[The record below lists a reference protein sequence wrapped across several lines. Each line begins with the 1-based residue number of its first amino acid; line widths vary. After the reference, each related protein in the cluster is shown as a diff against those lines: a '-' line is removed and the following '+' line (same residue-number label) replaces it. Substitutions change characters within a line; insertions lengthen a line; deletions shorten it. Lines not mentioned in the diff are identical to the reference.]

1 MIVAEKV
8 KPNEEEIKVN
18 KEEEQNT
25 NYGVIDLIEC
35 PDGEQAKDAI
45 ESILDI
51 KKIEFAPQPIDT
63 NSNTKN
69 INMGILYSK
78 TTLISTNK
86 EKISKLLVQ
95 KRELLEEK
103 KLIEKVSEGQ
113 FAMALCNYL
122 NIVVFQGVL
131 YGLAGNWEK
140 LDDSPSGNLNKFIL
154 NLAGDRKTNFLK
166 EVKAQILIFARYYN
180 DSKNLPILLNNGY
193 LVDGKF
199 YEYDENKIKPFSP
212 YQINLDYNPNCKKV
226 EIVDEYLNNLSSGEI
241 EYRSILEE
249 ILGYCLMT
257 NYDRK
262 GSLSKFFFLVGDGG
276 NGKGTFLKI
285 VSRILGEEN
294 YSSVS
299 SQQIADEKYN
309 NNLKGKLANLG
320 DDVPNKPLN
329 DAVVKILKNIS
340 SCDEIALRNLFN
352 DAHNYRLTATL
363 IFTSNHILKSWEKDY
378 AFKRRII
385 WIPMYYKPQKVD
397 PNFLDKIT
405 TKEALEYWLY
415 LAIQGY
421 NRLYENEKFSESEI
435 INKFNSEYHKE
446 NNNIEVYLEFKTID
460 DFANKKPK
468 EVFEEYQA
476 WCEDEG
482 LEPLSKSSLDSN
494 VKTKYNL
501 EIGSVRVEEKDLFD
515 ETVTKTITKR
525 AYKPKKE

>member
-1 MIVAEKV
+1 MIATEKV

-18 KEEEQNT
+18 KEDEQNID
-25 NYGVIDLIEC
+25 YGVMDLIEC
-35 PDGEQAKDAI
+35 PNGEQANDAI

-51 KKIEFAPQPIDT
+51 KKIEFVPQAIDT

-69 INMGILYSK
+69 INMSILYTK
-78 TTLISTNK
+78 TNLITTTANK
-86 EKISKLLVQ
+86 IAKLLVS

-103 KLIEKVSEGQ
+103 NLTKRVTEGQ
-113 FAMALCNYL
+113 YAQALCNYL
-122 NIVVFQGVL
+122 NVTIFQHKL
-131 YGLAGNWEK
+131 YGLMGNWVE
-140 LDDSPSGNLNKFIL
+140 LDQGDTGNLNKYIL
-154 NLAGDRKTNFLK
+154 NLVGDRKTNFIK
-166 EVKAQILIFARYYN
+166 EIKSQILFFARPYKDTN
-180 DSKNLPILLNNGY
+180 NLPILLNNGF
-193 LVDGKF
+193 LKDGEF
-199 YEYDENKIKPFSP
+199 YEYDTNKIKPFSP
-212 YQINLDYNPNCKKV
+212 YQISLDYDPNCKEV
-226 EIVDEYLNNLSSGEI
+226 EIVDEYLNNLSQNESD
-241 EYRSILEE
+241 YRKILEE

-257 NYDRK
+257 NYNRK

-285 VSRILGEEN
+285 ISRILGIEN
-294 YSSVS
+294 CSLVS
-299 SQQIADEKYN
+299 SQQIADERYN

-329 DAVVKILKNIS
+329 DAVIKILKNIS

-385 WIPMYYKPQKVD
+385 WIPMYFKPEKID

-405 TKEALEYWLY
+405 TKEALEYWLC

-421 NRLYENEKFSESEI
+421 NRLYANEKFSESEI
-435 INKFNSEYHKE
+435 ISEFNNQYHKE
-446 NNNIEVYLEFKTID
+446 NNNIEVYLEFKTLD
-460 DFANKKPK
+460 DFINQKPK
-468 EVFEEYQA
+468 DVFEEYQA

-494 VKTKYNL
+494 IKSKYNL
-501 EIGSVRVEEKDLFD
+501 EIGSVRIEEKNPFD
-515 ETVTKTITKR
+515 QTVSKTITKR

>member
-1 MIVAEKV
+1 MVTETIKT
-8 KPNEEEIKVN
+8 NEEEIITN
-18 KEEEQNT
+18 NEEEQDI
-25 NYGVIDLIEC
+25 NYGVMDLVEC
-35 PDGEQAKDAI
+35 PSGEQAKDAI

-69 INMGILYSK
+69 INMATLYTK
-78 TTLISTNK
+78 TNLITTTANK
-86 EKISKLLVQ
+86 LAKLLVS

-103 KLIEKVSEGQ
+103 NLSKKVTEGQ
-113 FAMALCNYL
+113 YAQAICNYL
-122 NIVVFQGVL
+122 NVTIFQHKL
-131 YGLAGNWEK
+131 YGLMGNWVE
-140 LDDSPSGNLNKFIL
+140 LDQGNTGNLNKYIL
-154 NLAGDRKTNFLK
+154 NLVGDRKTNFIK
-166 EVKAQILIFARYYN
+166 EIKSQILFFARPYTDTN
-180 DSKNLPILLNNGY
+180 NLPILLNNGY

-199 YEYDENKIKPFSP
+199 YEYDANKIKPFSP

-226 EIVDEYLNNLSSGEI
+226 EIVDEYLNNLSQNEF

-285 VSRILGEEN
+285 ISRILGIEN
-294 YSSVS
+294 CSLVS
-299 SQQIADEKYN
+299 SQQIADERYN

-329 DAVVKILKNIS
+329 DTVIKILKNIS

-397 PNFLDKIT
+397 PNFLSKIT
-405 TKEALEYWLY
+405 TNEALEYWLY

-421 NRLYENEKFSESEI
+421 NRLYKNEKFSESEI
-435 INKFNSEYHKE
+435 INKFNREYHKE

-460 DFANKKPK
+460 DFINKKPK
-468 EVFEEYQA
+468 ETYEEYQT

-494 VKTKYNL
+494 IKTKFDL
-501 EIGSVRVEEKDLFD
+501 EIGSVRVVEKDLFD
-515 ETVTKTITKR
+515 KTDKTVTKR

>member
-1 MIVAEKV
+1 MITTEKV

-18 KEEEQNT
+18 KEEEQDI
-25 NYGVIDLIEC
+25 NYGVVDLIEC
-35 PDGEQAKDAI
+35 PNGEQANDAI

-51 KKIEFAPQPIDT
+51 KKIEFAPEALDT
-63 NSNTKN
+63 NS
-69 INMGILYSK
+69 INVNLQASYQK
-78 TTLISTNK
+78 TTLISTTK
-86 EKISKLLVQ
+86 EKISKLLVE
-95 KRELLEEK
+95 KREILEEK
-103 KLIEKVSEGQ
+103 KLIEKVTEGQ

-180 DSKNLPILLNNGY
+180 DSDNLPVLFNNGY
-193 LVDGKF
+193 IRDGKF
-199 YEYDENKIKPFSP
+199 YNYEVDKIKPFSP
-212 YQINLDYNPNCKKV
+212 YQIDLNYNPDCKKV
-226 EIVDEYLNNLSSGEI
+226 DLVDEYLNNLSSDEFG
-241 EYRSILEE
+241 YRSILEE

-257 NYDRK
+257 NYGRK

-285 VSRILGEEN
+285 ISRILGIEN
-294 YSSVS
+294 CSFVS
-299 SQQIADEKYN
+299 SQQIADERYN

-385 WIPMYYKPQKVD
+385 WIPMYYKPEKVD
-397 PNFLDKIT
+397 PNFLSKIT
-405 TKEALEYWLY
+405 TQEALEYWLY

-482 LEPLSKSSLDSN
+482 LEALSKSSLDSTI
-494 VKTKYNL
+494 KTKYNL
-501 EIGSVRVEEKDLFD
+501 EIGSVRIEEKNPFD
-515 ETVTKTITKR
+515 QTVSKTTKR